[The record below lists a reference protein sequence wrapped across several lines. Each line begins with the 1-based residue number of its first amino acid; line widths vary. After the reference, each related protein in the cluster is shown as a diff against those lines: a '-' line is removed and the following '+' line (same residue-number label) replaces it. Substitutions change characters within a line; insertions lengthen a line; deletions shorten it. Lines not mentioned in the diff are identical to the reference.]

1 MEPEVIKTL
10 FIVAL
15 LAIIGLGNYLFFRMG
30 VKLADNRL
38 REVYD
43 RGYENGMAD
52 AVSAVGGFIKD
63 SQMNPQGFTKD
74 KSQEPAKED
83 K

>member
-15 LAIIGLGNYLFFRMG
+15 LAIIRLGNYLFFRMG

-52 AVSAVGGFIKD
+52 AVAAVGGFIKD
-63 SQMNPQGFTKD
+63 
-74 KSQEPAKED
+74 KSQEPTEED